1 MKGKNYVHIRIQQR
15 NGRKS
20 ITTVAGLSPELDLKK
35 ILRALKKVRRIVSLP
50 EHASAHVCHEGPE
63 IDCAFE
69 HTSVG
74 RMDAISACIGTSL
87 CRSSAVTAPSSRT
100 SRKGRSCK
108 CKVTRTTHH
117 TILRVR
123 TSNSKKANSST
134 CAHSSATRA
143 CIGGHA

>member
-35 ILRALKKVRRIVSLP
+35 ILRALKKVRRIVCFP
-50 EHASAHVCHEGPE
+50 EHVCHEGPE

-74 RMDAISACIGTSL
+74 WM
-87 CRSSAVTAPSSRT
+87 PSVLASVHRFA
-100 SRKGRSCK
+100 G
-108 CKVTRTTHH
+108 VQ
-117 TILRVR
+117 L
-123 TSNSKKANSST
+123 
-134 CAHSSATRA
+134 
-143 CIGGHA
+143 